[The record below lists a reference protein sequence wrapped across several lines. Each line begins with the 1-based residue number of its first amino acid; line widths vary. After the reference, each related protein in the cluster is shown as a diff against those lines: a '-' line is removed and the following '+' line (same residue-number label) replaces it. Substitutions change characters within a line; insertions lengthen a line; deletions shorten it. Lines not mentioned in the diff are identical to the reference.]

1 MLKIKNFSTF
11 PQGLVLWKCQDC
23 RNCGNPWGIPTISWK
38 TQRVFHNPLEKLKN
52 SFSTFP
58 QYFFLFLPLVFLFTE
73 RLVFLFTPVC
83 VKLLTERLV
92 FLLDFYIG
100 DKLCLLSIGS
110 ATFMRAI
117 FQGNMEPGEKKMG
130 MACAG
135 EEGNGVVLFVPP
147 VGCQVQ
153 AVQFTVKPNETLSI
167 PDSFCGAS
175 GEVNEVQF
183 KQA

>member
-1 MLKIKNFSTF
+1 MSNSTTN
-11 PQGLVLWKCQDC
+11 PGLFF
-23 RNCGNPWGIPTISWK
+23 TIS
-38 TQRVFHNPLEKLKN
+38 NEC
-52 SFSTFP
+52 SSA
-58 QYFFLFLPLVFLFTE
+58 
-73 RLVFLFTPVC
+73 
-83 VKLLTERLV
+83 VKGFAV
-92 FLLDFYIG
+92 G

-135 EEGNGVVLFVPP
+135 EDGNGVVLFVPP
-147 VGCQVQ
+147 AGCQVQ

-183 KQA
+183 KKA